1 MAKDCD
7 DPMYGCMDE
16 LAIFCCFT
24 KFLDMQ
30 ANLPFND
37 IFKDEQTT

>member
-7 DPMYGCMDE
+7 DLKYFCMDE
-16 LAIFCCFT
+16 LALFCCFT
-24 KFLDMQ
+24 RFLDLQ
-30 ANLPFND
+30 AKLPFND